1 MNSPGMISEASKHDY
16 ADLVDLWEASVRA
29 THHFLTNSDIAYFR
43 PLILNEFLD
52 AVELRVFRTDDH
64 KIAAFIGV
72 ANGNIEMLFVAPQH
86 FGKGLG
92 KALLLYAIQKMDAD
106 RVDVN
111 EQNPRAVDF
120 YQHNGFEV
128 VGRSEQDSMG
138 KPFPLLHM
146 ALSDSRSVQ

>member
-1 MNSPGMISEASKHDY
+1 MISETSKHEY

-72 ANGNIEMLFVAPQH
+72 ANGNIEMLFVDPQH
-86 FGKGLG
+86 FGQGLG
-92 KALLLYAIQKMDAD
+92 KTLLLYAIQKMDAD

-120 YQHNGFEV
+120 YRKNGFEV